1 MVVTGGVIGLIAG
14 LGAGYDHFR
23 GQPAEYESTAIV
35 SGADAAAVTAP
46 VVLDRAARRLDVLQP
61 FAPALPPTTPERVA
75 FLGQNVK
82 AEAKD
87 GAVHLTFRGPNPA
100 DAPKYLKAVAEAY
113 TAEPGAKTAPP
124 LPPAPSAKSAPALPP
139 TPAPTPVDDGARVAA
154 QREKLRRDLA
164 AVTGE
169 ELPAVEA
176 RLKTSQAALAAARGR
191 LKDTDRDLG
200 VIAAAGKGRTE
211 RLAVMKQLG
220 VMPEAETPPAL
231 SDEVKTLQ
239 TQLTSFQQKKAELGR
254 RLGPEHRDIV
264 ALDEQ
269 IRFASDQLA
278 KAKPTLPAED
288 ELDRHRATL
297 AAAKAKLDA
306 EATTLTTAVQRDERT
321 LAAAAPIRARL
332 DQLASARPVVTPPA
346 PVPPEPTPI
355 AVNPPAP
362 PVPQQVAAP
371 QLLTPPA
378 EGERVS
384 PLLYRSLVPG
394 GAIGLAGGLGLGFL
408 SSVVAAAVAN
418 RKPRERK
425 PKPVAPPKPVVQ
437 SVTARRTGTTRVARY
452 DGPAL
457 GVPVLGQIPTL
468 RPDQPVEKKSVEG
481 WSPMLVSFSRP
492 NSPEAEAFRSAR
504 RELVAALDSTGHK
517 AVVVT
522 SPGDGDGKTTTA
534 ANLALSLAQS
544 GKRVLLVDCDCRGTK
559 QQELFRLG
567 RLGDALK
574 SVMLN
579 DVDLRAAV
587 RSCEVANLFLL
598 PAGRGPL
605 DGVDLLTRA
614 KFRELVADLKA
625 GYEYVILDA
634 PPTTA
639 DRELKALADQSD
651 GVILVVRGGADARS
665 RTERATS
672 EVARVGSRVL
682 GAVVTA
688 APPRPEAPALAE
700 QQTPTAV

>member
-35 SGADAAAVTAP
+35 SGTDAAAVTAP
-46 VVLDRAARRLDVLQP
+46 VVLDHAARRLDVLQP
-61 FAPALPPTTPERVA
+61 FAPPLPPTTSERVA

-82 AEAKD
+82 AETKD

-113 TAEPGAKTAPP
+113 TAEPGAKTVPP
-124 LPPAPSAKSAPALPP
+124 LPPAPSAKAVPALPP
-139 TPAPTPVDDGARVAA
+139 APAPTPVDDGARVAA
-154 QREKLRRDLA
+154 LREKLRRDLA

-176 RLKTSQAALAAARGR
+176 RLKTNQAALAAARGR

-200 VIAAAGKGRTE
+200 ALASAGKGRAE

-220 VMPEAETPPAL
+220 VTPDAEAPPAL
-231 SDEVKTLQ
+231 SDEAKTLQ
-239 TQLTSFQQKKAELGR
+239 TQLASFQQKKAELGR
-254 RLGPEHRDIV
+254 RLGPEHRDMV

-269 IRFASDQLA
+269 IRFVGDQLA
-278 KAKPTLPAED
+278 RAKTTQPVED

-297 AAAKAKLDA
+297 AAAKSKLDA
-306 EATTLTTAVQRDERT
+306 EATTLAAAVQRDERT
-321 LAAAAPIRARL
+321 LATAAPIRTQL
-332 DQLASARPVVTPPA
+332 DQLASARPVVTSPA
-346 PVPPEPTPI
+346 PVPPEPTPV
-355 AVNPPAP
+355 AVNPPATP
-362 PVPQQVAAP
+362 APQQAAAP

-418 RKPRERK
+418 RKPRER
-425 PKPVAPPKPVVQ
+425 KPVAPPKPVVQ

-651 GVILVVRGGADARS
+651 GVVLVVRGGADARS
-665 RTERATS
+665 RAERATG
-672 EVARVGSRVL
+672 EVTRAGSRVL

-688 APPRPEAPALAE
+688 APPRPEAPAPAE